1 MMRVDDIRIELGMGL
16 VSLTSG
22 PDGGLTEKIRKLR
35 RSIALDYGFLLPA
48 VRLKDNM
55 DLDAG
60 EYSLQLMGVEIAREQ
75 MMMGRL
81 LAFSP
86 GGDPL
91 LVAGTDTT
99 EPSFRIPARW
109 IDPALRQDALRQ
121 NLTVVDAETVLTT
134 HLSET
139 VKAHMNQ
146 LMTYAA
152 TRKLLDG
159 LGQENQ
165 KLVQDLVP
173 AVLPMT
179 TVQKVLA
186 NLLAERVSIR
196 HLALILEALHE
207 AAGFTRNV
215 RLITEHVRARL
226 ALQICKTLQG
236 EDGFIAVMPLAQGWE
251 REINE
256 AIIVDGDQR
265 SFVLAPSRTQ
275 EFIQTVRTKLA
286 EVSARGT
293 WPAVLTSAEA
303 RPFVRSMVERINPT
317 IAVLSHAEIHSRAKL
332 RTLEQI

>member
-1 MMRVDDIRIELGMGL
+1 
-16 VSLTSG
+16 
-22 PDGGLTEKIRKLR
+22 
-35 RSIALDYGFLLPA
+35 
-48 VRLKDNM
+48 
-55 DLDAG
+55 
-60 EYSLQLMGVEIAREQ
+60 
-75 MMMGRL
+75 
-81 LAFSP
+81 
-86 GGDPL
+86 
-91 LVAGTDTT
+91 
-99 EPSFRIPARW
+99 
-109 IDPALRQDALRQ
+109 LRQDAIRQ
-121 NLTVVDAETVLTT
+121 GLTVVDAETVLTT

-139 VKAHMNQ
+139 VKAHMSQ

-236 EDGFIAVMPLAQGWE
+236 EDGFIAVMPLSQGWE
-251 REINE
+251 RDINE

-293 WPAVLTSAEA
+293 WPAVLTSTEA
-303 RPFVRSMVERINPT
+303 RPFVRSLVERINPT